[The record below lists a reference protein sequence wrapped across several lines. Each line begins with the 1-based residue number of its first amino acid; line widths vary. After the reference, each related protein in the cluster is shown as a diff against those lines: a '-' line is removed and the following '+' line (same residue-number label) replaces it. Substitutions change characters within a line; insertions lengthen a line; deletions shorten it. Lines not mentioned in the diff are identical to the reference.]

1 MNISPPSI
9 GGGSSRIQSND
20 TSGDVNLDELL
31 NVIGS
36 GVDENMRR
44 DVEEKFNDVIK
55 SYKYT
60 VFRENEYGEIVK
72 HKHWIYLD
80 EDIEEQM
87 KHAKGA
93 EKRHKQYKLNI
104 VGGVMVNKK
113 RLQGKK
119 NKKFRKT
126 RKKTDKRKKKKNRK
140 NKRKKT
146 KRQRIKN

>member
-1 MNISPPSI
+1 
-9 GGGSSRIQSND
+9 
-20 TSGDVNLDELL
+20 
-31 NVIGS
+31 
-36 GVDENMRR
+36 MRR

-87 KHAKGA
+87 RLAKGA
-93 EKRHKQYKLNI
+93 EALHAPYMLNR
-104 VGGVMVNKK
+104 GGMGVNKK
-113 RLQGKK
+113 RFQGKK

-126 RKKTDKRKKKKNRK
+126 KKK
-140 NKRKKT
+140 
-146 KRQRIKN
+146 